1 MDYKEK
7 HNGIVLENSADT
19 PRHRKRLTI
28 YNKEQELKLVGNKD
42 FLNLLS
48 NQNALLNYFKSK
60 IRFEFNI
67 NTKTQIRTFLKISTN
82 SLNDVLTSTTNPL
95 ATIINE
101 AIKETEATLCIK
113 MFRTIYDI
121 YF

>member
-1 MDYKEK
+1 M
-7 HNGIVLENSADT
+7 LENSADT

-48 NQNALLNYFKSK
+48 NRKVLLNYFKSK

-82 SLNDVLTSTTNPL
+82 SLNAENGAYPPTQNGLIHPQL
-95 ATIINE
+95 LL
-101 AIKETEATLCIK
+101 KWP
-113 MFRTIYDI
+113 
-121 YF
+121 